1 MQINKIGLN
10 QGNILAQEQ
19 KNNTFGLDPKGAE
32 RLKKIVIVDEVDI
45 SKIGKD
51 LLEESKKNDW
61 FNPEDVKEM
70 DNNYDAFKPKSS
82 EEYID
87 QLFIEDVL
95 AYKEAYKAL
104 EGSPDQSIKLQALNN
119 TYLEKL
125 DVGIE
130 RIADTL
136 DQYFDKGRFFY
147 ELYSKEP
154 LEDLFDKDV
163 FKEALKK
170 SILEVRD
177 SVLTTD
183 DADTESVQ
191 TKVLNSQQSEGLEHL
206 SVNDLKELY
215 AFAKEPPA
223 FDDSIDQYDGDNIK
237 KIADKEKA
245 LNHRIGQ
252 MNLPDYVKKSMYEV
266 NRRMSEGTLRH
277 VSYKQEEEN
286 NIHAMHEYNRL
297 LKHLAAMLKQLG
309 IRIEELEDTFG
320 INPENKL
327 LLKNL
332 ERRDELSS
340 QYNDIKAQRDK
351 EALEFADLEK
361 NKHKITGTE
370 TYKRAKAVYKAEME
384 KEYEEE

>member
-10 QGNILAQEQ
+10 QGKILAQEQ

-61 FNPEDVKEM
+61 FNPEDVKEI

-237 KIADKEKA
+237 KLLIRK
-245 LNHRIGQ
+245 
-252 MNLPDYVKKSMYEV
+252 
-266 NRRMSEGTLRH
+266 RH
-277 VSYKQEEEN
+277 
-286 NIHAMHEYNRL
+286 
-297 LKHLAAMLKQLG
+297 
-309 IRIEELEDTFG
+309 
-320 INPENKL
+320 
-327 LLKNL
+327 
-332 ERRDELSS
+332 
-340 QYNDIKAQRDK
+340 
-351 EALEFADLEK
+351 
-361 NKHKITGTE
+361 
-370 TYKRAKAVYKAEME
+370 
-384 KEYEEE
+384 